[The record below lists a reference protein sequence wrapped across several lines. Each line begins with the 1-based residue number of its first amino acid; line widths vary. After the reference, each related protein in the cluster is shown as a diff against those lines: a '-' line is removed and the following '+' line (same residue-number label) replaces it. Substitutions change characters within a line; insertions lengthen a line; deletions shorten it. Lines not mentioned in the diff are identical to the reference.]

1 MNNIVDLLKTTSA
14 FITAL
19 TVIGGAVIWV
29 IKKFIF
35 RPMETQ
41 LQNLNDKIDTNRK
54 DELRYT
60 ILSFAGDLRNGIPKT
75 RQEYETIFAFYDKY
89 EKLIEVLNEKNGYL
103 EVEMDYVKNQYKNL
117 LHK

>member
-1 MNNIVDLLKTTSA
+1 MNDMLDLLKTISA

-19 TVIGGAVIWV
+19 TIIGGAVIWI

-35 RPMETQ
+35 KPMEHQ
-41 LQNLNDKIDTNRK
+41 LNELGDKIDTNRK

-60 ILSFAGDLRNGIPKT
+60 VLSFAGDLRNGIPKT

-89 EKLIEVLNEKNGYL
+89 EQLIEHLNEKNGYL
-103 EVEMDYVKNQYKNL
+103 EVEMEYVRTQYKNL

>member
-1 MNNIVDLLKTTSA
+1 MNDIIDLLKTISA

-19 TVIGGAVIWV
+19 TVIGGAVIWI

-35 RPMETQ
+35 KPMEKQ
-41 LQNLNDKIDTNRK
+41 LQNLGDKIDSNRK

-60 ILSFAGDLRNGIPKT
+60 VLSFSGDLRNGIAKT

-89 EKLIEVLNEKNGYL
+89 EQLIESLREKNGYL
-103 EVEMDYVKNQYKNL
+103 EVEMEYIKTQYKNL

>member
-1 MNNIVDLLKTTSA
+1 MNNILDFLKTISA

-19 TVIGGAVIWV
+19 TVIGGAVIWI

-35 RPMETQ
+35 KPMEEQ
-41 LQNLNDKIDTNRK
+41 LKSLGNKIDSNKK

-60 ILSFAGDLRNGIPKT
+60 VLSFAGDLRNGIAKT

-89 EKLIEVLNEKNGYL
+89 EKLIESLQEKNGYL
-103 EVEMDYVKNQYKNL
+103 EVEMEYVKTQYKNL

>member
-1 MNNIVDLLKTTSA
+1 MNELLDLLKTISA

-19 TVIGGAVIWV
+19 TIIGGAVIWI

-35 RPMETQ
+35 KPVQKQ
-41 LQNLNDKIDTNRK
+41 LNDLGDKIDGNRK

-89 EKLIEVLNEKNGYL
+89 EQLIEQLNEKNGYL
-103 EVEMDYVKNQYKNL
+103 EVEMEYVKAQYKNL

>member
-1 MNNIVDLLKTTSA
+1 MNDIIDLLKTISA

-19 TVIGGAVIWV
+19 SIIGGAVIWI

-35 RPMETQ
+35 KPMEKQ
-41 LQNLNDKIDTNRK
+41 LENLSNKIDANKR

-60 ILSFAGDLRNGIPKT
+60 ILSFAGDLRNGIAKT

-89 EKLIEVLNEKNGYL
+89 EKLIENLQEKNGYL
-103 EVEMDYVKNQYKNL
+103 EAEMEYVKNMYKNL
-117 LHK
+117 INK

>member
-1 MNNIVDLLKTTSA
+1 MNDIIDLLKTISA

-19 TVIGGAVIWV
+19 TVIGGAVIWI

-35 RPMETQ
+35 KPMEQ
-41 LQNLNDKIDTNRK
+41 QFKDLGDKIDINRK

-60 ILSFAGDLRNGIPKT
+60 VLSFAGDLRNGIPKT
-75 RQEYETIFAFYDKY
+75 RQEYETIFSFYDKY
-89 EKLIEVLNEKNGYL
+89 ETLIEALQEKNGYL
-103 EVEMDYVKNQYKNL
+103 EVEMEYVRNQYKNL

>member
-1 MNNIVDLLKTTSA
+1 MNNMIDLVKTISA

-35 RPMETQ
+35 KPMEKE
-41 LQNLNDKIDTNRK
+41 LQKLGDKIDMNRK

-60 ILSFAGDLRNGIPKT
+60 VLSFAGDLRNGIPKT

-89 EKLIEVLNEKNGYL
+89 EQLIESLQEKNGYL
-103 EVEMDYVKNQYKNL
+103 EVEMDYVKTQYKNL

>member
-1 MNNIVDLLKTTSA
+1 MNDIVDLLKTISA

-19 TVIGGAVIWV
+19 TVIGGAAIWI

-35 RPMETQ
+35 KPMEKQ
-41 LQNLNDKIDTNRK
+41 LQDLCDKIDMNRK

-60 ILSFAGDLRNGIPKT
+60 VLSFSGDLRNGIAKT

-89 EKLIEVLNEKNGYL
+89 EQLIESLQEKNGYL
-103 EVEMDYVKNQYKNL
+103 EVEMEYIKTQYKNL

>member
-1 MNNIVDLLKTTSA
+1 MNDIIEFIKTISA

-35 RPMETQ
+35 KPMEMQ
-41 LQNLNDKIDTNRK
+41 LQNLSDKIDINRK

-60 ILSFAGDLRNGIPKT
+60 VLSFAGDLRNGIAKT

-89 EKLIEVLNEKNGYL
+89 EKLIENLNEKNGYL
-103 EVEMDYVKNQYKNL
+103 EVEMDYVKMQYKNL

>member
-1 MNNIVDLLKTTSA
+1 MNNILDLLKTISA

-19 TVIGGAVIWV
+19 TVIGGAVIWI

-35 RPMETQ
+35 KPMEKE
-41 LQNLNDKIDTNRK
+41 LQSLGEKIDINRK

-60 ILSFAGDLRNGIPKT
+60 VLSFAGDLRNGIPKT
-75 RQEYETIFAFYDKY
+75 RQEYETIFSFYDKY
-89 EKLIEVLNEKNGYL
+89 EKLIEQLQEKNGYL

-117 LHK
+117 INK

>member
-1 MNNIVDLLKTTSA
+1 MINMLDLLKTISA

-19 TVIGGAVIWV
+19 TVIGGAVIWI

-35 RPMETQ
+35 KPMEQQMTK
-41 LQNLNDKIDTNRK
+41 LGDKIDNNRK

-89 EKLIEVLNEKNGYL
+89 ELLIHQLNEKNGYL
-103 EVEMDYVKNQYKNL
+103 EVEMEYVKNQYKNL
-117 LHK
+117 LHE